1 MEQPYDGR
9 VFTSGA
15 DRRRALI
22 VEDDDFTRALLV
34 TAVESLD
41 FDVEQAASAA
51 EALAKIPDFDPDI
64 ALVDLDLG
72 EGPTGLD
79 TLAYIREEAPWAAAI
94 ILTSHRSI
102 SLAVPDA
109 PPKDPGLV
117 HVVKSDINSVAV
129 LRDAIDAAMDRAP
142 HAAQPVDG
150 VHAISAKQ
158 ASVLRLIADGCSNE
172 EIARQMGLT
181 TRTVERRTSSLYR
194 ALGLDADPKIN
205 PRVEAA
211 RLYATG
217 KVIIR

>member
-1 MEQPYDGR
+1 ML
-9 VFTSGA
+9 TSSA

-51 EALAKIPDFDPDI
+51 EALSVIPDFDLDI
-64 ALVDLDLG
+64 ALIDLDLG
-72 EGPTGLD
+72 DGPTGLD
-79 TLAYIREEAPWAAAI
+79 TLAYIREEAPWAAAV

-102 SLAVPDA
+102 SLAVPQA
-109 PPKDPGLV
+109 PLQEPGLV

-129 LRDAIDAAMDRAP
+129 LSDAIGAAIERVP
-142 HAAQPVDG
+142 YAAQTADG
-150 VHAISAKQ
+150 VYAISGKQ
-158 ASVLRLIADGCSNE
+158 AEVLRLIADGCSNE
-172 EIARQMGLT
+172 EIARRMELT
-181 TRTVERRTSSLYR
+181 TRSVERRTSSLYR
-194 ALGLDADPKIN
+194 SLGVDADPKVN
-205 PRVEAA
+205 SRVEAA